1 MAVVVASCTLDK
13 LFSNESILASDG
25 KVQKKRS
32 RDACHP

>member
-25 KVQKKRS
+25 KVQKTFT
-32 RDACHP
+32 DACHP